1 MAARQPPKQVV
12 FTPVDEDDIIDA
24 EFADPKTQE
33 ELDFEKFR
41 DEMRDSTEYAKYTV
55 ARLPTDSKGRQIG
68 KQLMQMFECG
78 IEDYTFSQLVA
89 RIRDDYGTGVYKI
102 TARKA
107 NGHFG
112 FQQTI
117 GIEAPKS
124 DRQDNP
130 QAGAAGELLDTF
142 SLAIERQQARMEAM
156 FKALSGP
163 RTGGDAFEQITQ
175 MMTAMGTMMGSM
187 GMTPQQPKSLVDQLT
202 EFKLLQEL
210 FAGDGDGAGGEA
222 NMYSLLTE
230 TVKNFGPLL
239 GAAIT
244 AQTKTGAIPLAG
256 PVPALAAPAAAKA
269 APDTLADD
277 LEAMRPQISF
287 LIGQAKLGA
296 NPADV
301 AGAIMPGIPD
311 AALESIEAFLQKE
324 DCIDICVTVDAQV
337 NSYRAWFQQWR
348 EAMLQR
354 LDELLSASPEPDD
367 TETLETVPGSGEL
380 PPVPEMPE
388 STESSDLTAESPGE
402 QNSAADVA
410 GDNPKE
416 GATDEAL
423 SATTLQDADDSDA
436 DGPAIGDSGDAGD
449 S

>member
-1 MAARQPPKQVV
+1 MPDRQAPKQVV
-12 FTPVDEDDIIDA
+12 FTPIDDSEDAISDA
-24 EFADPKTQE
+24 EYIDQRSQE

-55 ARLPTDSKGRQIG
+55 ARLPTDAKGRQIG

-117 GIEAPKS
+117 GIEAPMS

-130 QAGAAGELLDTF
+130 QVANAGELLDTF

-156 FKALSGP
+156 FKNLAGP

-175 MMTAMGTMMGSM
+175 MMAAMGGMMQSM
-187 GMTPQQPKSLVDQLT
+187 GMSPQQPKSIVDQLA
-202 EFKLLQEL
+202 EFKMLQEL
-210 FAGDGDGAGGEA
+210 FSGGGGGGGDGGGEA

-230 TVKNFGPLL
+230 TVKDFGPLL

-244 AQTKTGAIPLAG
+244 AQTKAGAIPLAG
-256 PVPALAAPAAAKA
+256 PVPALPNPDTPEA
-269 APDTLADD
+269 APDP
-277 LEAMRPQISF
+277 EAGSVEALRAQIDF
-287 LIGQAKLGA
+287 LVGQAKLGA
-296 NPADV
+296 KAVDV
-301 AGAIMPGIPD
+301 AAAILPGIPD
-311 AALESIEAFLQKE
+311 TALESIEAFLQKD
-324 DCIDICVTVDAQV
+324 DCIDICATVNGEV
-337 NSYRAWFQQWR
+337 NSYRAWFQEWR
-348 EAMLQR
+348 EIMLQR
-354 LDELLSASPEPDD
+354 LGEILEGGPELGKPSPPS
-367 TETLETVPGSGEL
+367 ET
-380 PPVPEMPE
+380 PE
-388 STESSDLTAESPGE
+388 STGVSDLTGKAPGAQDSVPVVGHATE
-402 QNSAADVA
+402 PPISASTV
-410 GDNPKE
+410 P
-416 GATDEAL
+416 
-423 SATTLQDADDSDA
+423 DADNSDV
-436 DGPAIGDSGDAGD
+436 DGPAVRDSGDAGD